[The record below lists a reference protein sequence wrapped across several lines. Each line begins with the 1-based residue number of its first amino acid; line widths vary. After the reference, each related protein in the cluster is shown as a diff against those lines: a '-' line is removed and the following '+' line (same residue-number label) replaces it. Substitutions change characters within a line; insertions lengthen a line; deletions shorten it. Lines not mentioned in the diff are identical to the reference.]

1 MSDTN
6 EAKCPVLQSPHTAT
20 GSSANQ
26 HWWPNQLNL
35 SILHQGAANSN
46 PMGDD
51 FDYAAEFKS
60 LDLAAVKTDLT
71 ALMTDSQEFW
81 PADYGHYGPFF
92 VRMAWHSAGTYRT
105 HDGRGGG
112 GAGQQRFAPLNS
124 WPDNGNLD
132 KARALLEPIKKKYG
146 RKISWADLMLLAG
159 NVAMESMG
167 FKTFGF
173 AGGRED
179 VWAPEEDVYWGPENV
194 WLDDQ
199 RYSGDRVLET
209 PLGAVQMG
217 LIYVNPEGPNGNPDP
232 IGSGRDIRET
242 FGRMAMND
250 EETVALVAGGH
261 AFGKMHGAGPEGDVK
276 TEPEG
281 APMEQQLLGWK
292 NDFESG
298 VGIHTTT
305 SGFEGAWNSTPTQW
319 DNNYLE
325 TLMDNDWELTES
337 PAGHKQWTAP
347 ALAGTVPDAQR
358 PDVFH
363 APMMST
369 ADMAMKMDPIYGPIS
384 QRFRDNPEQ
393 LDDAF
398 ARAWYKL
405 LHRDMGPHVRLL
417 GAEVAPEQL
426 WQDPIPAGA
435 ALSDADVTT
444 VKAAI
449 MGAGLTITELVET
462 AWASASTYRKS
473 DMRGGANGGRLRLA
487 PQNAWDANNPDQL
500 ARVLSALE
508 GVQSSVGVNVS
519 MADLIVL
526 GGAAAVEAA
535 AQAGGHD
542 VSVNVSTGRGDATA
556 EQTDEESFAW
566 LEPMNDGFRNYLGKG
581 TSHVAEH
588 LLVNRAHLLGL
599 GAPAMA
605 ALVGGLRVLGV
616 STDNHGVL
624 TNQVGVLSN
633 DFFVNLMDP
642 ATEWSAAS
650 GAEDVFEGKDRAT
663 GALKWT
669 GTRNDLVFGS
679 NSILRAIVDVY
690 AADDAGAKFANDFA
704 AAWAQVMDADRFD
717 LV

>member
-1 MSDTN
+1 
-6 EAKCPVLQSPHTAT
+6 
-20 GSSANQ
+20 
-26 HWWPNQLNL
+26 
-35 SILHQGAANSN
+35 
-46 PMGDD
+46 
-51 FDYAAEFKS
+51 
-60 LDLAAVKTDLT
+60 
-71 ALMTDSQEFW
+71 
-81 PADYGHYGPFF
+81 
-92 VRMAWHSAGTYRT
+92 
-105 HDGRGGG
+105 
-112 GAGQQRFAPLNS
+112 
-124 WPDNGNLD
+124 
-132 KARALLEPIKKKYG
+132 
-146 RKISWADLMLLAG
+146 
-159 NVAMESMG
+159 
-167 FKTFGF
+167 
-173 AGGRED
+173 
-179 VWAPEEDVYWGPENV
+179 
-194 WLDDQ
+194 
-199 RYSGDRVLET
+199 
-209 PLGAVQMG
+209 
-217 LIYVNPEGPNGNPDP
+217 
-232 IGSGRDIRET
+232 
-242 FGRMAMND
+242 MND

-298 VGIHTTT
+298 VGIHATT
-305 SGFEGAWNSTPTQW
+305 SGFEGAWNSTPTKW

-426 WQDPIPAGA
+426 WQDPIPVGA
-435 ALSDADVTT
+435 ALSDADVAT

-487 PQNAWDANNPDQL
+487 PQNAWDANSPDQL
-500 ARVLSALE
+500 ARVLGALE

-535 AQAGGHD
+535 AKAGGHD

-605 ALVGGLRVLGV
+605 ALVGGLRVLGD

-624 TNQVGVLSN
+624 TEQVGVLSN

-642 ATEWSAAS
+642 GTQWSAAS
-650 GAEDVFEGKDRAT
+650 GAEDVFEGKDRTT
-663 GALKWT
+663 GDLLWT

-679 NSILRAIVDVY
+679 NSILRAIADVY

-704 AAWAQVMDADRFD
+704 AAWAQVMEADRFD